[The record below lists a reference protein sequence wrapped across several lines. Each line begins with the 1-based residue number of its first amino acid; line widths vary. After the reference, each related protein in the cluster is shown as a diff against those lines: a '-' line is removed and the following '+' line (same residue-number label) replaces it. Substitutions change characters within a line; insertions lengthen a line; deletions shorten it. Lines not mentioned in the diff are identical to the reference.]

1 MIILG
6 LHREPWH
13 DTGAAILI
21 ENKGEIKIV
30 SVSQE
35 RLDRIKD
42 SRASPKDAIEYCM
55 NEFGIKSMDEI
66 DLVVSDYIE
75 VPIWNRDSIT
85 TDGYH
90 PLIGKTSESHKVES
104 MDISVEKIAI
114 VNHHQ
119 AHAAS
124 AFYASPFE
132 ESAVLVVDGRGSD
145 KETQSI
151 YVASRKNG
159 VRLLEK
165 SDNLGLGILYATIT
179 AKIGFGILNEG
190 KTMGLSPYGDDD
202 SKDIIDWNK
211 RRFDGVHTDYT
222 NICGGRYELFQDI
235 PPISDKIQARL
246 AYEVQNELEKGMV
259 YLANHAKEITGSD
272 YLCIAGGVGLNS
284 VSNYKI
290 LQENIFK
297 DIFIQPA
304 CSDTGI
310 PLGCALHGYYQIFK
324 GQLPYNFKNAY
335 LGRNYSQDEIE
346 KAINNLSGYHIIHEN
361 VLEKTVDLLIKNK
374 VVGWF
379 QGKSEIGPRAL
390 GSRSILMNP
399 TIAQNKDILNAQVK
413 HREAFRPFAPM
424 VLEDKLSD
432 YFVLDRPSP
441 YMLIIAEV
449 KENML
454 NKIPAVTHVDGTA
467 RVQTVSR
474 DFNDKIYS
482 LINMF
487 SDRTGVPVLLNTSFN
502 VAGEPIVETPVDAIK
517 CFMGTGIDALCIGET
532 LLIKNRG
539 NL

>member
-90 PLIGKTSESHKVES
+90 PLIGKTSENHKVES
-104 MDISVEKIAI
+104 MDIPVEKIAI

-190 KTMGLSPYGDDD
+190 KTMGLSPYGDDE

-222 NICGGRYELFQDI
+222 NICGGWYELFQDI

-246 AYEVQNELEKGMV
+246 AYEVQKELEKGMV
-259 YLANHAKEITGSD
+259 HLANHVKEITGSD